1 MSTPSTSTTV
11 NIRCGCGAGIGLRS
25 DTNDPGETSKHVRNA
40 LESAARNL
48 GWHDLGGDPTC
59 HMCAGAS
66 IAREA
71 LGPEPTRED

>member
-1 MSTPSTSTTV
+1 MPTVSTTI
-11 NIRCGCGAGIGLRS
+11 NIRCGCGNSVGLRS

-48 GWHDLGGDPTC
+48 GWHDLGDDPTC
-59 HMCAGAS
+59 HMCASAS
-66 IAREA
+66 VARKV